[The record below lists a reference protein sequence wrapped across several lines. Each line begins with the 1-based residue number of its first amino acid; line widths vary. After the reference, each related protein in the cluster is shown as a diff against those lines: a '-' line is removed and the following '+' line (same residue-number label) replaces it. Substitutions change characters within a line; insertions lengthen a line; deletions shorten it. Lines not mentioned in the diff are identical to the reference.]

1 MKRLATIAITL
12 AAWLGGTSLARADE
26 TTLLFGTSTP
36 PGTHISV
43 RVFHPW
49 AVRINE
55 QGKGI
60 VRIDIRDG
68 LEIANPGNFYSRV
81 RDDVIQIGWGSH
93 NSVPGTFALSGFSN
107 MPFQTESSETSSV
120 AFWRLIKSGYF
131 DAEYKDIVPLFVQI
145 YPQSQI
151 HLAKAPKAPEDVNGL
166 RLMVVAKT
174 AADTA
179 TRLGAAPISLLL
191 PELYQGLQRNTV
203 DGALM
208 SWTAFQPFKLAEVTT
223 YHIDTR
229 LGTPPAMVFMA
240 KKRYEALSSEARKI
254 IDANSGEA
262 ESRAL
267 GKAWDEV
274 EDEARQAAKK
284 DPKHTVVTPS
294 PELTAKWQAAVAPVT
309 DAWVK
314 ATPGGDKVLAAFH
327 ETLVQV
333 KAGQ

>member
-1 MKRLATIAITL
+1 MIHLLAIAM
-12 AAWLGGTSLARADE
+12 TSLAVARTARAEE

-49 AVRINE
+49 VERINE

-60 VRIDIRDG
+60 VKIDIRDG
-68 LEIANPGNFYSRV
+68 LEIANPGNFYTRV

-93 NSVPGTFALSGFSN
+93 NSVPGTFPLSGFSN
-107 MPFQTESSETSSV
+107 MPFQTESSELSSV
-120 AFWRLIKSGYF
+120 AFWRLIKAGYF

-151 HLAKAPKAPEDVNGL
+151 HLAKAPRSPEDIGGL

-174 AADTA
+174 GADA
-179 TRLGAAPISLLL
+179 VARLGAAPISLLL

-229 LGTPPAMVFMA
+229 LGTPPAMVFMT
-240 KKRYEALSSEARKI
+240 KKRYEALSPEARKI
-254 IDANSGEA
+254 IDQNAGEA
-262 ESRAL
+262 QSRAL

-274 EDEARQAAKK
+274 EEEARQAAKD
-284 DPKHTVVTPS
+284 DPKHRVVVPS
-294 PELTAKWQAAVAPVT
+294 PALTATWQEAVAPVT
-309 DAWVK
+309 AAWVK
-314 ATPGGDKVLAAFH
+314 ATPGGEKVLAAFQQ
-327 ETLVQV
+327 TLAEV
-333 KAGQ
+333 KAGR

>member
-1 MKRLATIAITL
+1 MKRLAIAASF
-12 AAWLGGTSLARADE
+12 AAWLGGAGFAHADE
-26 TTLLFGTSTP
+26 VTLLFGTSTP

-49 AVRINE
+49 VERIND
-55 QGKGI
+55 QGKG
-60 VRIDIRDG
+60 VVKIDIRDG
-68 LEIANPGNFYSRV
+68 MEIANPGNFYSRV

-93 NSVPGTFALSGFSN
+93 NSVPGTFPLSGFSN
-107 MPFQTESSETSSV
+107 MPFQTGSSETSSI
-120 AFWRLIKSGYF
+120 AFWRLIQAGYF

-151 HLAKAPKAPEDVNGL
+151 HLAKAPKSPDDIGGL

-174 AADTA
+174 NADVA

-223 YHIDTR
+223 YHIDTA

-240 KKRYEALSSEARKI
+240 KKRYEALSPEARKI
-254 IDANSGEA
+254 IDQNSGET
-262 ESRAL
+262 ESRTL

-274 EDEARQAAKK
+274 AEEARQAAKK

-294 PELTAKWQAAVAPVT
+294 PEQTAKWQAAVAPVT
-309 DAWVK
+309 NAWVK
-314 ATPGGDKVLAAFH
+314 ATPGGDKILAAFH
-327 ETLVQV
+327 ETLAKVT
-333 KAGQ
+333 AGQ

>member
-1 MKRLATIAITL
+1 MKRLATIVAL
-12 AAWLGGTSLARADE
+12 AWLGSAGFAHADE
-26 TTLLFGTSTP
+26 LTLLFGTSTP

-49 AVRINE
+49 VERINE

-60 VRIDIRDG
+60 VKIDIRDG
-68 LEIANPGNFYSRV
+68 MEIANPGNFYSRV

-93 NSVPGTFALSGFSN
+93 NGVPGTFPLSGFSN
-107 MPFQTESSETSSV
+107 MPFQTERSETSSV
-120 AFWRLIKSGYF
+120 AFWRLIKAGYF

-151 HLAKAPKAPEDVNGL
+151 HLAKAPKSPDDISGL
-166 RLMVVAKT
+166 RLMVVART
-174 AADTA
+174 GADVV
-179 TRLGAAPISLLL
+179 TRLGAAPISLML

-223 YHIDTR
+223 YHIDTQ

-240 KKRYEALSSEARKI
+240 KKRYDALSPEARKL
-254 IDANSGEA
+254 IDQNSGEA

-274 EDEARQAAKK
+274 EEEARLAAKK
-284 DPKHTVVTPS
+284 DPKHTVMTPA

-327 ETLVQV
+327 ENLARV

>member
-1 MKRLATIAITL
+1 M
-12 AAWLGGTSLARADE
+12 
-26 TTLLFGTSTP
+26 
-36 PGTHISV
+36 
-43 RVFHPW
+43 
-49 AVRINE
+49 
-55 QGKGI
+55 
-60 VRIDIRDG
+60 
-68 LEIANPGNFYSRV
+68 
-81 RDDVIQIGWGSH
+81 
-93 NSVPGTFALSGFSN
+93 
-107 MPFQTESSETSSV
+107 
-120 AFWRLIKSGYF
+120 
-131 DAEYKDIVPLFVQI
+131 
-145 YPQSQI
+145 
-151 HLAKAPKAPEDVNGL
+151 L
-166 RLMVVAKT
+166 RLMIVART
-174 AADTA
+174 AADTV

-240 KKRYEALSSEARKI
+240 KKRYEALSPEARKI

-327 ETLVQV
+327 ETLAQV